1 MIFVLFSII
10 CSVLVSII
18 LKLAR
23 RYEISTNQIIA
34 WNYPTAVIL
43 NILFYE
49 PEIQSISF
57 NVGNTTLYL
66 VLGFLLPAIFLAIA
80 ASIRYTGIVRTDIA
94 QRTSIFIPLIAAFL
108 IFNEDPTTQS
118 IIGILVGIAA
128 ILCSIKWHAPSE
140 INSERRTWVY
150 PLIIFF
156 GMGLIDVLFK
166 QIAQHTEV
174 PYTASVLCV
183 FILAMLISFT
193 YIGISIYKGKEKFSV
208 ASIVWGVFLGVFN
221 FGNILLYMKA
231 HRAIPENPSVVFSA
245 MNIGVIAL
253 GAMVGL
259 YLFKEKLSTLNKVG
273 ILLAI
278 VSILIIAS
286 NESI

>member
-1 MIFVLFSII
+1 MIFVFFSIV

-43 NILFYE
+43 NIIFYK
-49 PEIQSISF
+49 PDIQSITF
-57 NVGNTTLYL
+57 NVGNTSLYL

-94 QRTSIFIPLIAAFL
+94 QRTSIFIPLIAAFV
-108 IFNEDPTTQS
+108 IFKEDPTTQS
-118 IIGILVGIAA
+118 IIAIAIGITA
-128 ILCSIKWHAPSE
+128 ILCSIKWNGSSKTE
-140 INSERRTWVY
+140 QGKQSWIY

-156 GMGLIDVLFK
+156 GMGIIDVLFK

-183 FILAMLISFT
+183 FILAMLLSFA
-193 YIGISIYKGKEKFSV
+193 YIGVSIYRGKEKFSLV
-208 ASIVWGVFLGVFN
+208 SAGWGILLGIFN

-245 MNIGVIAL
+245 MNIGVIVL
-253 GAMVGL
+253 GALAGL
-259 YLFKEKLSTLNKVG
+259 YLFKEKLSVLNKVG
-273 ILLAI
+273 ILLAMI
-278 VSILIIAS
+278 SILIIAS
-286 NESI
+286 NEPI